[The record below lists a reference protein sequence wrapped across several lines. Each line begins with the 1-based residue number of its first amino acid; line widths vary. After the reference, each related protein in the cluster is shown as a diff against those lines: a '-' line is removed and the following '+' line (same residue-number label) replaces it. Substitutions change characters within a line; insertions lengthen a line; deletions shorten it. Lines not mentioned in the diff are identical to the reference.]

1 MKHSIQTPI
10 VIGLAAQRGVVLA
23 LVLVLLGIL
32 SLVGALTMRNA
43 TLTEQTTNSLRTAA
57 VAQQA
62 AELALKYCEQ
72 VARSTALT
80 DDFTYTAGRT
90 RILATTI
97 TTAISAGAW
106 TLPATWSTA
115 ANIISVTGTFALSG
129 DSAATKFK
137 NPPQCVI
144 QPIKNSAGTGFV
156 ITARGFGN
164 DAVINANNG
173 VTSGAEAWAQSV
185 LQ

>member
-1 MKHSIQTPI
+1 MKQRIPTSDIT
-10 VIGLAAQRGVVLA
+10 GLTAQKGVVLA

-32 SLVGALTMRNA
+32 SLVGALSMRNA
-43 TLTEQTTNSLRTAA
+43 TQTEQTTNSLRTAA

-72 VARSTALT
+72 VARSTELS
-80 DDFTYTAGRT
+80 DDVTYSAART
-90 RILATTI
+90 RILATTL
-97 TTAISAGAW
+97 TAAISAGAW
-106 TLPATWSTA
+106 SLPATWSTA
-115 ANIISVTGTFALSG
+115 ANIISVTGTFAASADG
-129 DSAATKFK
+129 AATQYK

-144 QPIKNSAGTGFV
+144 QRVNNSAGAGFV

-173 VTSGAEAWAQSV
+173 VTSGAEAWVQSV